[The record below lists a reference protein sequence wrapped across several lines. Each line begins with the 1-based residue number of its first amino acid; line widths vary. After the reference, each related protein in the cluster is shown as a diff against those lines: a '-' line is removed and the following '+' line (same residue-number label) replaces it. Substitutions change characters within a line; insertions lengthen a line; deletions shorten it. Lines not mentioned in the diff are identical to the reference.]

1 MLEVH
6 CAVLN
11 LVEIVVIEHPGIA
24 AATILRACHKNLP
37 VLTAVTTTIIIQR
50 NCRQFDFNAL
60 AREWSIVVVAAKSTQ
75 PSVMLCP

>member
-37 VLTAVTTTIIIQR
+37 VLTAVTTAIPV
-50 NCRQFDFNAL
+50 NL
-60 AREWSIVVVAAKSTQ
+60 VS
-75 PSVMLCP
+75 